1 MKNASLF
8 IYDISYLVTMDY
20 ERRVLR
26 DAWIWIED
34 GYIKELGTNAFPE
47 SLPVKVS
54 RLSGSGKILIPG
66 LVNTHHHF
74 YQNMARAYTPGNN
87 LPLLPWLK
95 HMNKLWQSFREND
108 LNLCT
113 RLGLAELM
121 LSGATT
127 VVDHHYVFPQG
138 AENMVDAQFEAASL
152 MGVRFHASRGSMNVK
167 SDLISDWALQ
177 SEDAILEDTER
188 LISKFHTHERG
199 SWQQIIIAPCA
210 ATSCSESLLR
220 SSAEMAKK
228 NGVGLHTHCGETVAE
243 NEFSLEHFGL
253 RPLDYLLEC
262 GWDYNRAW
270 LAHGIHFN
278 NSELEALSEHE
289 IGVAHCPNANM
300 RLGSGICPVPKML
313 ERMIKVGIAVD
324 GSASNDS
331 GHILGELRQA
341 LYLARVDGGA
351 EAMSVMD
358 ALELGTWRAAE
369 LIGRDD
375 IGRIVTGFC
384 GDCALFPVQDLY
396 SNGCENAVDALLIC
410 HPRQV
415 SELVIGGN
423 IHINN
428 GNLSSVDL
436 DELMHLHRDRAKQVQ
451 DNLC

>member
-8 IYDISYLVTMDY
+8 IYDISYLVTMDH

-34 GYIKELGTNAFPE
+34 GFIKELGTNAYPE
-47 SLPVKVS
+47 SLPENIS

-95 HMNKLWQSFREND
+95 HMNMLWQSFREDD

-127 VVDHHYVFPQG
+127 VVDHHYVFPKE
-138 AENMVDAQFEAASL
+138 AENMVDAQFEAASV

-188 LISKFHTHERG
+188 LISKFHSHKRG

-220 SSAEMAKK
+220 SSAQMAKK
-228 NGVGLHTHCGETVAE
+228 YGVGLHTHCGETVAE
-243 NEFSLEHFGL
+243 NEFSLEHFGR

-278 NSELEALSEHE
+278 NSELETLSEQG

-313 ERMIKVGIAVD
+313 EQGIKVGIGVD

-351 EAMSVMD
+351 EAMSAMD

-369 LIGRDD
+369 LIGRED
-375 IGRIVTGFC
+375 IGRIAKGFC
-384 GDCALFPVQDLY
+384 GDCALFPVDDLY
-396 SNGCENAVDALLIC
+396 SSGCENAVDALLLC

-415 SELVIGGN
+415 TDSIVGGALQ
-423 IHINN
+423 IID
-428 GNLSSVDL
+428 GNLLPIDL
-436 DELMHLHRDRAKQVQ
+436 GEHMYRHQQRANKLHQS
-451 DNLC
+451 N